1 MDQWLNL
8 FIKVSKPVLTSI
20 VYTGINSWLE
30 VFQEEL
36 TQVHK
41 QQAKNAIKSLTFPEN
56 ILDEEVKKTTS
67 FYSPSVMTEKKE
79 NNRSYF
85 QEQKGWPLR
94 LSPQKLRQKL
104 ASDGHNLLFLLA
116 TSNTSFPEFFSLDLK
131 PSDCEQRLSQNL
143 RKFIQKN
150 YSFQVANKGISFLGG
165 LWDHNQF
172 YGETSIQLLFE
183 QLNSIACLVL
193 ETEIQGKEISF
204 NLVYWRKNAKKYY
217 YANIFTFDYQSF
229 LRESVNTRVKQWQ
242 ETRNQLLNLGK
253 SREDLERLGGVSEEN
268 YGLFKELQSLE
279 AAGINREELNINY
292 KLEQQDYQSLCQ
304 FLSLS
309 HCLLV
314 GWIADI
320 HYLINDNIPPHLPL
334 WLLSLGESFSQRQ
347 FQQNILGLIISFYED
362 ILTIFGHESPHDVP
376 ELALKLAESL
386 MQYPDKTWAVEPL
399 IYSFTCWQ
407 QQHQELENL
416 SSEMLPL
423 VCNSL
428 SQKDQEYLQHLK
440 KCLSHL
446 TDNEKTQ
453 EIQEFLTHLTKP
465 LTNIVLSQPQFNHFQ
480 LQRTIT
486 TISEKVLA
494 LKIDNRGYQI
504 ISERDLNYLK
514 VWHCEPQ
521 KPTLSLEHDLG
532 KYSGQ
537 ISAVSL
543 SQDGQILASSETREE
558 RSYIKIWQLSNGQV
572 YRTLLGHRQPIKAL
586 AIHLGNRSF
595 IASGSHKIKL
605 WNLLTGESWLTLFGH
620 KKAVSCLT
628 ITADGQVLISGSI
641 DTSIRIWNLKT
652 GNLIKTLT
660 SHEAS
665 LTTLTMS
672 EDGQTIISGSRDK
685 TIKLWHLK
693 TGKLLQ
699 TLTGHLGSLQTFC
712 LYYSYLFAGDET
724 GKIYIWDLKKGELLS
739 SWIGHQ
745 QPIQAITISQDGQK
759 LISGCQGGKVQLW
772 LNQ

>member
-1 MDQWLNL
+1 MDQWINL

-41 QQAKNAIKSLTFPEN
+41 QQAKNAIKSLTFPDN
-56 ILDEEVKKTTS
+56 ILDEEVKNATS
-67 FYSPSVMTEKKE
+67 VITEKKE
-79 NNRSYF
+79 KNRSCV
-85 QEQKGWPLR
+85 QEQQGWPLR
-94 LSPQKLRQKL
+94 LSPQKLWQKL
-104 ASDGHNLLFLLA
+104 ARDGHNLLFLLA
-116 TSNTSFPEFFSLDLK
+116 TSNMTFPEFFSLDLK

-143 RKFIQKN
+143 RDFIQKN

-165 LWDHNQF
+165 LWDYHQF

-193 ETEIQGKEISF
+193 ETEIQGNEIRF

-217 YANIFTFDYQSF
+217 YANIFSFDYQSF

-242 ETRNQLLNLGK
+242 ETRNQLLTLGN
-253 SREDLERLGGVSEEN
+253 SQEDLEKLGGVREQN
-268 YGLFKELQSLE
+268 YGLFEELNSLE
-279 AAGINREELNINY
+279 AAGINREKLNVNY
-292 KLEQQDYQSLCQ
+292 QFDQQDYKSLCQ
-304 FLSLS
+304 FLSFS

-320 HYLINDNIPPHLPL
+320 HYLINDNLSPHLPI
-334 WLLSLGESFSQRQ
+334 WLLSLSESFSQGQ
-347 FQQNILGLIISFYED
+347 FQQNILGLTISFYED
-362 ILTIFGHESPHDVP
+362 ILTILGHESPHDVP

-399 IYSFTCWQ
+399 VYSFNCWQ
-407 QQHQELENL
+407 QHHQELEKL

-423 VCNSL
+423 VCNNL

-440 KCLSHL
+440 QCLSHL
-446 TDNEKTQ
+446 TEYEKTQ
-453 EIQEFLTHLTKP
+453 EIREFITHLTQP
-465 LTNIVLSQPQFNHFQ
+465 LTNIVLSQPQFSHFQ

-486 TISEKVLA
+486 TVSEKVLV
-494 LKIDNRGYQI
+494 LKIDKRGYKI
-504 ISERDLNYLK
+504 ISQRDLNCLK
-514 VWHCEPQ
+514 VWSCDPRNT
-521 KPTLSLEHDLG
+521 TLSLEHDLG
-532 KYSGQ
+532 KYLGK
-537 ISAVSL
+537 ISAVTL
-543 SQDGQILASSETREE
+543 SQDGQFLTSSETREK
-558 RSYIKIWQLSNGQV
+558 RSYIKIWQLSTGRV
-572 YRTLLGHRQPIKAL
+572 YRTLLGHRQPIQAL

-620 KKAVSCLT
+620 KKAVSCLK
-628 ITADGQVLISGSI
+628 ISADGQVLISGSI
-641 DTSIRIWNLKT
+641 DTTIRIWDLKT

-660 SHEAS
+660 SHKAS
-665 LTTLTMS
+665 VTTLTIS
-672 EDGQTIISGSRDK
+672 EDGQTLITGSRDK

-712 LYYSYLFAGDET
+712 LYYSYLFAGDDT
-724 GKIYIWDLKKGELLS
+724 GKIYLWDLQKGELLS
-739 SWIGHQ
+739 SWNAHQ
-745 QPIQAITISQDGQK
+745 QPIQAITISPDGQT

-772 LNQ
+772 LHK